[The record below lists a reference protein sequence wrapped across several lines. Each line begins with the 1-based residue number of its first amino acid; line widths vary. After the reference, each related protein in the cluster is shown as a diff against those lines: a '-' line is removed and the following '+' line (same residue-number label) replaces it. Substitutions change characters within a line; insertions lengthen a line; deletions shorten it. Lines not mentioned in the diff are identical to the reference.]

1 MIVVYDNAPSGR
13 PKFCRSM
20 AEAYLECE
28 RRKRNYRDAYGP
40 VYTLH
45 YEQDVLT
52 VDTMLGY
59 VLRHILPHAVALVAT
74 FALGCALAAL

>member
-1 MIVVYDNAPSGR
+1 MIVVYENAPEGR
-13 PKFCRSM
+13 PKLCRSM
-20 AEAYLECE
+20 AEAHLECE

-45 YEQDVLT
+45 YEQDVLM

-59 VLRHILPHAVALVAT
+59 VWRHVAPHAAALILT